1 VENVRLSYRII
12 LKCILEIFFDN
23 NRSQWLVLV
32 NNARVFGGV
41 STSGLP
47 LILAVVMNCLKFR
60 EVKASVF
67 CVDVASIHTFDR
79 NWGLSRMNLDVKTH
93 FTIDQDP
100 CFLRLRLYGFESVCK
115 CNYGRKT

>member
-1 VENVRLSYRII
+1 MENVRLSYRII

-47 LILAVVMNCLKFR
+47 LILAVVMNCLKFLS
-60 EVKASVF
+60 SVWMWRP
-67 CVDVASIHTFDR
+67 S
-79 NWGLSRMNLDVKTH
+79 TH
-93 FTIDQDP
+93 LIGT
-100 CFLRLRLYGFESVCK
+100 G
-115 CNYGRKT
+115 G